1 MTSATLIPRLRTDLA
16 AAHFSVPGLTGL
28 WGIEA
33 DAALRRNQRVPAQRA
48 LAALATKLG
57 RNEPAATL
65 ARLFLLGDAVPRAD
79 LDAALPTLG
88 AAGAEQLG
96 LVAADGSADHASKA
110 ERAAGAPHATGG
122 EAAVV
127 EAAGITRTGTAETAL
142 ENSSPGALAAGT
154 SLGQVLV
161 RPLVDLRPYSF
172 IDAHGAG
179 SWWIVSDLGELAL
192 GHPLGET
199 HVLGIG
205 GASRTLSGLMMPRE
219 VERALDIG
227 TGCGIQAM
235 HASRHAEH
243 VVATDIS
250 VRALELAAL
259 NAKLNGIDN
268 IEFRFGSLFEPV
280 AGERFDHIISNP
292 PFVITPRAEGV
303 PSYEYRDGGM
313 VGDALVEAVVRGAA
327 DHLTPG
333 GVAQLLGNW
342 EYHDETD
349 AFERLEYWLT
359 PAAGQSVPAGSASM
373 ATSPLVAPGSVASL
387 SIDTPSIGSPAA
399 ASSAASAPA
408 AAISAAA
415 PAASA
420 SLAATA
426 ASDSPALDAWI
437 IEREVQSP
445 GEYAETWIRDG
456 GTRPGSDFDRL
467 YNAWLNDFEAR
478 GVRRVGF
485 GYLLLRLPAG
495 DAPAATSAEGLRAG
509 GTALAEP
516 AAIAAP
522 SQPTAAPITT
532 PTLRRLERLPD
543 ALGHNPAGLGAHLAE
558 CLAAHDWQAATDD
571 ARLLRTNLT
580 VASDVTEERHYWPGQ
595 QDPTLMTLHQGSGF
609 GRSVP
614 LDTALAGLVGAC
626 DGDLAVG
633 AIIGALAQLLDA
645 DEPALIAE
653 LLPKVRALLIDGF
666 LTAPEPV

>member
-1 MTSATLIPRLRTDLA
+1 MTSANLVPRLRTDLA

-48 LAALATKLG
+48 LAALAALAAKLG

-88 AAGAEQLG
+88 AVGATELG
-96 LVAADGSADHASKA
+96 LVAADGSAD
-110 ERAAGAPHATGG
+110 
-122 EAAVV
+122 VC
-127 EAAGITRTGTAETAL
+127 
-142 ENSSPGALAAGT
+142 
-154 SLGQVLV
+154 
-161 RPLVDLRPYSF
+161 PLVDLRPYSF

-205 GASRTLSGLMMPRE
+205 GASRTLSGLMMPTA

-235 HASRHAEH
+235 HASRHAEQ

-259 NAKLNGIDN
+259 NAELNEIDN

-333 GVAQLLGNW
+333 GVVQLLGNW

-349 AFERLEYWLT
+349 AFERLERWLT
-359 PAAGQSVPAGSASM
+359 PG
-373 ATSPLVAPGSVASL
+373 
-387 SIDTPSIGSPAA
+387 
-399 ASSAASAPA
+399 
-408 AAISAAA
+408 
-415 PAASA
+415 
-420 SLAATA
+420 
-426 ASDSPALDAWI
+426 ALDAWI
-437 IEREVQSP
+437 IEREVQTP

-456 GTRPGSDFDRL
+456 GTRPGPDFDRL

-478 GVRRVGF
+478 GVGRVGF
-485 GYLLLRLPAG
+485 GYLLLRLP
-495 DAPAATSAEGLRAG
+495 DAASTR
-509 GTALAEP
+509 GTAP
-516 AAIAAP
+516 G
-522 SQPTAAPITT
+522 
-532 PTLRRLERLPD
+532 LRRLERLPE

-571 ARLLRTNLT
+571 VRLLRTNLT

-595 QDPTLMTLHQGSGF
+595 SDPTLMTLHQGSGF

-645 DEPALIAE
+645 DEPALAAE
-653 LLPKVRALLIDGF
+653 LLPKVRALLVDGF
-666 LTAPEPV
+666 LTFPDPV

>member
-1 MTSATLIPRLRTDLA
+1 MTSAPITTDLISRLRSDLA

-28 WGIEA
+28 WGIDA

-48 LAALATKLG
+48 LAALATRLG

-65 ARLFLLGDAVPRAD
+65 ARLFLLGDQVPRAD
-79 LDAALPTLG
+79 LDTAMPTLG
-88 AAGAEQLG
+88 AKGAEELA
-96 LVAADGSADHASKA
+96 LVAFVGNPTATYSA
-110 ERAAGAPHATGG
+110 GP
-122 EAAVV
+122 
-127 EAAGITRTGTAETAL
+127 ETFL
-142 ENSSPGALAAGT
+142 
-154 SLGQVLV
+154 

-172 IDAHGAG
+172 VDAHGAG

-205 GASRTLSGLMMPRE
+205 GASRTLSGLMMPTP
-219 VERALDIG
+219 VARALDIG

-235 HASRHAEH
+235 HAARHAEH

-259 NAKLNGIDN
+259 NAELNDIDN

-292 PFVITPRAEGV
+292 PFVITPRGADV

-327 DHLTPG
+327 AHLSPG
-333 GVAQLLGNW
+333 GVVQLLGNW
-342 EYHDETD
+342 EYHDDTD
-349 AFERLEYWLT
+349 AFDRLERWLT
-359 PAAGQSVPAGSASM
+359 PVAGES
-373 ATSPLVAPGSVASL
+373 
-387 SIDTPSIGSPAA
+387 
-399 ASSAASAPA
+399 
-408 AAISAAA
+408 
-415 PAASA
+415 
-420 SLAATA
+420 
-426 ASDSPALDAWI
+426 LDAWI

-456 GTRPGSDFDRL
+456 GTRPGTADFDLL

-485 GYLLLRLPAG
+485 GYLVLRRTDVVATGLPT
-495 DAPAATSAEGLRAG
+495 P
-509 GTALAEP
+509 
-516 AAIAAP
+516 
-522 SQPTAAPITT
+522 PI
-532 PTLRRLERLPD
+532 LRRLERMPD

-558 CLAAHDWQAATDD
+558 CLAAHDRLARTDD
-571 ARLLRTNLT
+571 ALLLRTSLT

-595 QDPTLMTLHQGSGF
+595 PNPTLMTLHQGGGF

-633 AIIGALAQLLDA
+633 AIIGALAQLLEA
-645 DEPALIAE
+645 DEAALVAE
-653 LLPKVRALLIDGF
+653 LLPQLRGLLVDGF
-666 LTAPEPV
+666 LSLPEPV